1 MLIIEHDLDVVFRL
15 ATRVTVL
22 HLGRV
27 LADGTPD
34 EVRADETVQRAYLG
48 DAALDDLFF
57 EGDRVTALLEVEGL
71 RAGYGGSAVLHGVD
85 LTVGEGQAV
94 ALLGRNGAGKSTLL
108 SAVMGLLRPTAGSVR
123 LQGRELAG
131 RPAHLVARSGVA
143 LVPQGRRVFA
153 DLTVDQNLQVAT
165 GRRGAGPW
173 TPDRVYQLLPQLAE
187 RRRHRADQLSGG
199 EQQMLAI
206 ARALLLNPRLLL
218 LDEPSDG
225 LAPAVVARVA
235 GLLSDLRDQ
244 GLAVLLVEQDLR
256 TAFAV
261 ADDVTVMA
269 QGRDRPPRSP
279 PWSSAA
285 TPPSPPASS
294 GSADL
299 DAAPPLLVADAGE
312 ALGGQGR
319 GRVEGG
325 AGVGQRLH
333 QVPEP
338 GPPGLVAVVGVVGGL
353 EVLEGR
359 DAGRRV
365 GGDGAHGVPPL

>member
-1 MLIIEHDLDVVFRL
+1 
-15 ATRVTVL
+15 
-22 HLGRV
+22 
-27 LADGTPD
+27 
-34 EVRADETVQRAYLG
+34 
-48 DAALDDLFF
+48 
-57 EGDRVTALLEVEGL
+57 VTALLEVEGL

-131 RPAHLVARSGVA
+131 RPANLVARSGVA

-153 DLTVDQNLQVAT
+153 DLTVEQNLQVAT

-173 TPDRVYQLLPQLAE
+173 TPERVYRLLPRLAE

-225 LAPAVVARVA
+225 LAPTVVARVA
-235 GLLSDLRDQ
+235 GLLADLRDQ
-244 GLAVLLVEQDLR
+244 GLSVLLVEQDLR

-261 ADDVTVMA
+261 ADDVTVM
-269 QGRDRPPRSP
+269 GKGEIVHRSP
-279 PWSSAA
+279 
-285 TPPSPPASS
+285 TIEFRR
-294 GSADL
+294 
-299 DAAPPLLVADAGE
+299 DAALASRLL
-312 ALGGQGR
+312 
-319 GRVEGG
+319 
-325 AGVGQRLH
+325 GVN
-333 QVPEP
+333 
-338 GPPGLVAVVGVVGGL
+338 
-353 EVLEGR
+353 
-359 DAGRRV
+359 
-365 GGDGAHGVPPL
+365 